1 MHPEI
6 WSFIKTAYCVGVLF
20 CAFVTFFATKDP
32 SMKIRLLSAVMV
44 GLTWPMSFPLV
55 VVFWLFM

>member
-1 MHPEI
+1 M

-32 SMKIRLLSAVMV
+32 SIKIRLLSAVMV